1 MSVDKKTLTR
11 IFFGAVFCIVLYWL
25 LHETDRVGA
34 VLRFFKDMFS
44 PFVAGAILAFILN
57 VPMRGIENRFRF
69 VRHNALRRAI
79 ALALT
84 FIMILVI
91 IFAVFYLL
99 IPQVVDT
106 IIALID
112 RVKELLSEN
121 PTILRWLKLGDNV
134 DSINWMNLANQALS
148 SFGGGIPTVLGGALN
163 AIGSVYTGV
172 FNGVIAIVFSIY
184 CLARKDIL
192 ARQFKRLAYSFLPE
206 KFCDSGIRVLRLTNR
221 TFSNFI
227 SGQFIEACILGCL
240 FAVAMTIFR
249 FPYIPLISVLIGVT
263 ALIPIVGAFVG
274 CVLGA
279 LFILVVNPMQAVW
292 FVVMFLIIQQI
303 ENNVIYPKVV
313 GKSVGL
319 PGMWVLVSVTV
330 GGALMGVI
338 GMLLMIPVVSV
349 VYTLLR
355 EITSS
360 RLEKRGIDPSKLE
373 PEGRQ
378 NKKKRCN
385 TEPPQQPDV
394 SSMPQNEC
402 SDKSE

>member
-1 MSVDKKTLTR
+1 MSTDKKTLFR
-11 IFFGAVFCIVLYWL
+11 IFAGVAACIVLYWL

-57 VPMRGIENRFRF
+57 VPMRGIENRLRF
-69 VRHNALRRAI
+69 IRHNAFRRAV
-79 ALALT
+79 ALT
-84 FIMILVI
+84 LTLIFILLVL
-91 IFAVFYLL
+91 FAVFYLL

-106 IIALID
+106 VFALVD
-112 RVKELLSEN
+112 RVKELLDEN
-121 PTILRWLKLGDNV
+121 PTILKWLKMGENTDT
-134 DSINWMNLANQALS
+134 INWGDLAKQALN
-148 SFGGGIPTVLGGALN
+148 SFGGGIPTVLGGALS

-192 ARQFKRLAYSFLPE
+192 ARQSKRLAYSFLPE
-206 KFCDSGIRVLRLTNR
+206 KFCDSSIRVLRLTNK

-292 FVVMFLIIQQI
+292 FVAMFLIIQQI

-338 GMLLMIPVVSV
+338 GMLMMIPVVSV
-349 VYTLLR
+349 AYTLLR
-355 EITSS
+355 EITSN

-373 PEGRQ
+373 PEARQ
-378 NKKKRCN
+378 KKKKRRDKQ
-385 TEPPQQPDV
+385 TPQQSADSPTTDNTDPDIT
-394 SSMPQNEC
+394 E
-402 SDKSE
+402 